1 MSPSIFLVPKSP
13 ISYTM
18 YLVSISSKNMFSKII
33 NWIKTHKLNTF
44 LIIVV
49 AFLLFGKGVSALLRY
64 SGTGVF
70 YDTLNETAPMSVSGG
85 VARSLVN
92 SKSSVVAPSLS
103 QERKV
108 VTNTSFSLLV
118 KNVNNFIDSAKVK
131 VGEFGGFMVDTQI
144 NRDEKAETAT
154 IQARIPS
161 AKLEEFSKYI
171 RSISVKV
178 VYENIVGCDITD
190 QYTDYEKRIASLE
203 SSKTKLEAIM
213 DKAFTAEDILN
224 IQEKIFLIQN
234 QIDSYKG
241 QLDYM
246 EKASTTSLVTMTVS
260 TDELGLPYYPVKT
273 WRPDIIFKQAVRS
286 LLSILMSVGTFGI
299 WLAVFSPLVIL
310 VILII
315 KLARKGKGKVREI
328 KKS

>member
-1 MSPSIFLVPKSP
+1 
-13 ISYTM
+13 
-18 YLVSISSKNMFSKII
+18 MFSKIV

-44 LIIVV
+44 LILVV
-49 AFLLFGKGVSALLRY
+49 AFLLFGKGASTLLRY
-64 SGTGVF
+64 SDTGVP
-70 YDTLNETAPMSVSGG
+70 YDALNETSSMAVSGG

-92 SKSSVVAPSLS
+92 SKLSVVAPSLS

-118 KNVNNFIDSAKVK
+118 KNVNNFIDNAKVK

-154 IQARIPS
+154 LQARIPS
-161 AKLEEFSKYI
+161 AKLEEFSKYV
-171 RSISVKV
+171 RSLSVKV
-178 VYENIVGCDITD
+178 VYENIVGYDITD

-224 IQEKIFLIQN
+224 IQEKIFLIQD
-234 QIDSYKG
+234 QIDSCKG

-273 WRPDIIFKQAVRS
+273 WRPDIVFKQAVRS
-286 LLSILMSVGTFGI
+286 LLSILVSVGTFGI
-299 WLAVFSPLVIL
+299 WLAVFSPLIIVAIL
-310 VILII
+310 VIMLIRR
-315 KLARKGKGKVREI
+315 RKGKLTAI

>member
-1 MSPSIFLVPKSP
+1 
-13 ISYTM
+13 
-18 YLVSISSKNMFSKII
+18 MFSKII

-49 AFLLFGKGVSALLRY
+49 AYLLFGKSASILRY
-64 SGTGVF
+64 YGTGVS
-70 YDTLNETAPMSVSGG
+70 YDTALSEISPTMGGG
-85 VARSLVN
+85 VARTLVN
-92 SKSSVVAPSLS
+92 LKSSIVAPSLS

-108 VTNTSFSLLV
+108 ITNTNFSLLV
-118 KNVNNFIDSAKVK
+118 KNVNSFIDGAKVK
-131 VGEFGGFMVDTQI
+131 VSEFGGFMVDTRI

-161 AKLEEFSKYI
+161 SKLEEFSKYV

-178 VYENIVGCDITD
+178 VYENIVGNDITD
-190 QYTDYEKRIASLE
+190 QYTDYEKRIVSLE
-203 SSKTKLEAIM
+203 SAKAKLEAIM
-213 DKAFTAEDILN
+213 DKAVTAGEILN
-224 IQEKIFLIQN
+224 IQERIFQIQD

-241 QLDYM
+241 RLDYM
-246 EKASTTSLVTMTVS
+246 EKASTTSLVTITVS

-273 WRPDIIFKQAVRS
+273 WRPDVIFKQAVRS
-286 LLSILMSVGTFGI
+286 LIGLLMSVGTFGI
-299 WLAVFSPLVIL
+299 WFAVFSPLVIL

-315 KLARKGKGKVREI
+315 KLARKGKGKLNEI

>member
-1 MSPSIFLVPKSP
+1 
-13 ISYTM
+13 
-18 YLVSISSKNMFSKII
+18 MFSKII
-33 NWIKTHKLNTF
+33 NWVKTHKLNTF
-44 LIIVV
+44 LIFVV
-49 AFLLFGKGVSALLRY
+49 AFLLFGKGASTFLRY
-64 SGTGVF
+64 SGIGVS
-70 YDTLNETAPMSVSGG
+70 YDALNETSSMAVGGG

-92 SKSSVVAPSLS
+92 SKLSVVAPSLS

-118 KNVNNFIDSAKVK
+118 KNVNSFIDSAKGK
-131 VGEFGGFMVDTQI
+131 VSEFGGFMVDTQI

-161 AKLEEFSKYI
+161 TKLDEFSKYI
-171 RSISVKV
+171 RLISVKV
-178 VYENIVGCDITD
+178 VYENVVGYDITD

-224 IQEKIFLIQN
+224 IQEKIFLIQD

-286 LLSILMSVGTFGI
+286 LLSILVSVGTFGI

-310 VILII
+310 VILVII
-315 KLARKGKGKVREI
+315 LIRRRKGKLNAI